1 MKDKNI
7 KKIVKIIGIL
17 ICIVL
22 STTVIMTTI
31 LISNSSHLMC
41 CNIKDCATCKI
52 IQNSI
57 DFMKIIN
64 YVVEYVFLINIVMS
78 LSYMLINKIILKFIN
93 TLVFLN
99 VRLDE

>member
-1 MKDKNI
+1 MKKDNI
-7 KKIVKIIGIL
+7 KKLVKIISIL

-31 LISNSSHLMC
+31 LVSNSSHLMC
-41 CNIKDCATCKI
+41 CNIKDCSTCKL

-57 DFMKIIN
+57 DFMKIIS
-64 YVVEYVFLINIVMS
+64 YIIEHVFLINIAMN
-78 LSYMLINKIILKFIN
+78 LSYLLINKIILKSLN